1 MNFDLGELGEI
12 TFADLDIESF
22 EYRNNFNE
30 VIKEMKEKIFV
41 LEKYS
46 TFNVTWNC
54 GNCDGVALNPT
65 ESWCFSCAREEYEK
79 ESKRYEDEQNLI
91 TDIKEKIDA
100 QPSKSLSEEEKKL
113 LESARVLCLH
123 IMKQRETTNVCWKP
137 MRKIDVNNPE
147 HMKKLFK
154 KTMAY
159 YKALINDE
167 RLNYD
172 FIYLTTMGYISPVFG
187 NNEPTN

>member
-12 TFADLDIESF
+12 TFADLDVESF

-79 ESKRYEDEQNLI
+79 RSQNVMKTNKISLQILRKRLTHNHLNLYQ
-91 TDIKEKIDA
+91 K
-100 QPSKSLSEEEKKL
+100 
-113 LESARVLCLH
+113 
-123 IMKQRETTNVCWKP
+123 
-137 MRKIDVNNPE
+137 RK
-147 HMKKLFK
+147 
-154 KTMAY
+154 
-159 YKALINDE
+159 
-167 RLNYD
+167 RNY
-172 FIYLTTMGYISPVFG
+172 
-187 NNEPTN
+187 